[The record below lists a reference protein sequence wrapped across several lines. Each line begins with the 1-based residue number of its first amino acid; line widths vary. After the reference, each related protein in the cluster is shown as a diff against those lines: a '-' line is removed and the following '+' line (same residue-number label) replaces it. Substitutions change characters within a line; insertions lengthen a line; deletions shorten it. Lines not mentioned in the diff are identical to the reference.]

1 MSAGTSTGFTRR
13 HFVAG
18 VKLSTRVAGL
28 EYDHRMAGTS
38 RSKSPRRSTARR
50 TLVTRDLLEKAT
62 RLFAEKGY
70 ENTTLQ
76 DVADAVGVS
85 RTALYHYVTSKE
97 ELLAML
103 VEQMS
108 VGLADTL
115 AALRE
120 RTDLTAEGKLRELTD
135 TLVRQR
141 AESPHQ
147 FRVHDQTESVL
158 SEPLRSRHRRV
169 RQDVLAALSGVIQE
183 GVDKGEF
190 KPLDPRVAAFGV
202 LGMCN
207 WVAWWYHPG
216 PDYDIDAVARQL
228 SQSAVDMVAA
238 VDAPRGR
245 ADSAKSAL
253 AAARSGLDALERL
266 LPGEN

>member
-1 MSAGTSTGFTRR
+1 MTRPGSPGAEAAESDPPPAPGST
-13 HFVAG
+13 
-18 VKLSTRVAGL
+18 
-28 EYDHRMAGTS
+28 
-38 RSKSPRRSTARR
+38 RRSTARR

-62 RLFAEKGY
+62 LLFAEKGY

-76 DVADAVGVS
+76 DVAAAVGVS

-103 VEQMS
+103 VERMS
-108 VGLADTL
+108 LGLADTL
-115 AALRE
+115 AALWA
-120 RTDLTAEGKLRELTD
+120 RTDLTPEGKLRELTD
-135 TLVRQR
+135 MLVRQR

-158 SEPLRSRHRRV
+158 PEPLRSRHRQAR
-169 RQDVLAALSGVIQE
+169 RDVLAALSGVIEE
-183 GVDKGEF
+183 GVGKGEF
-190 KPLDPRVAAFGV
+190 KPLDPRIAAFSV

-216 PDYDIDAVARQL
+216 VDYDIDAVARQI
-228 SQSAVDMVAA
+228 SQSAVDMVTAG
-238 VDAPRGR
+238 DATRGR

-253 AAARSGLDALERL
+253 AAARSSLDALERL